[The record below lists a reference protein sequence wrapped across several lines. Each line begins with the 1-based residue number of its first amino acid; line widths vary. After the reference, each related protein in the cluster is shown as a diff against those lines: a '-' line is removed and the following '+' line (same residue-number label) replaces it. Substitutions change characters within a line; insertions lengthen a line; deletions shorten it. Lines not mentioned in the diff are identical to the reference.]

1 MDDPDQVGQR
11 PAATPGVGATNLLA
25 MRPLVLAALIS
36 AAVPAA
42 GQPAA
47 GLVATG
53 SILMGCRALVENAP
67 TGDMMQI
74 GACAGGVSA
83 ALDISRS
90 LRRVCPPAG
99 RGVIEAARVVI
110 EFVDERP
117 ERKSD
122 QFGPLVL
129 TALGDRWP
137 C

>member
-1 MDDPDQVGQR
+1 
-11 PAATPGVGATNLLA
+11 
-25 MRPLVLAALIS
+25 MRPLVLAALIG
-36 AAVPAA
+36 AAGPAA
-42 GQPAA
+42 AQPAE
-47 GLVATG
+47 GIVATG

-74 GACAGGVSA
+74 GACAGAVSA

-99 RGVIEAARVVI
+99 RGIIDAARVVI
-110 EFVDERP
+110 MFVDERP
-117 ERKSD
+117 ERKND

>member
-1 MDDPDQVGQR
+1 
-11 PAATPGVGATNLLA
+11 
-25 MRPLVLAALIS
+25 MRPLVLAALIG
-36 AAVPAA
+36 AA
-42 GQPAA
+42 GAAAAQPTD
-47 GLVATG
+47 GIVATG

-74 GACAGGVSA
+74 GACAGAVGA

-99 RGVIEAARVVI
+99 RGIDAARAVI

-117 ERKSD
+117 ERKND
-122 QFGPLVL
+122 QFGPLAL